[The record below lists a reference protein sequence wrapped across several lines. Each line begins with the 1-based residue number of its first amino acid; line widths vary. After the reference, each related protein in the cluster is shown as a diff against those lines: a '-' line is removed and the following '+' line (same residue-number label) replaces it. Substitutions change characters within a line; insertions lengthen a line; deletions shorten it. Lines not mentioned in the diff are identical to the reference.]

1 MKTLSEKAMLV
12 TLTIGMFAP
21 RKTDRRVTHETNT
34 AHNTDSRAGRYIKNL
49 LPEQSIQPITKLAS
63 EIRAYNLS
71 NTLPWLNDGTRM
83 LPAAKWCDYT
93 TQIRAYRSRWDE
105 AVSRFINDYST
116 YVEEAKVILN
126 GMFNADDYPPADE
139 VRRKFVF
146 RTTTLPLPDC
156 QDFRVGLVNGELAEI
171 QAEMSERLAEVREE
185 ARRELH
191 SRIMEPVARMAERL
205 SKSDA
210 VFRDTLVENIREIVM
225 VIPDL
230 NIDNDP
236 ALTSLSDAAKEL
248 IVDPQTLRDNPMVRS
263 VVADKAAA
271 LLERM
276 KSYA

>member
-21 RKTDRRVTHETNT
+21 RKTDRRVTTETNA
-34 AHNTDSRAGRYIKNL
+34 AHNTDNRAGRYIKNL
-49 LPEQSIQPITKLAS
+49 LPEESIQPISKLAG

-83 LPAAKWCDYT
+83 LPASK
-93 TQIRAYRSRWDE
+93 
-105 AVSRFINDYST
+105 FMDYSAQFRMFRARWQSAVDRFAT
-116 YVEEAKVILN
+116 DYSAYVEKAREILN
-126 GMFNADDYPPADE
+126 GMFNADDYPPVDD
-139 VRRKFVF
+139 VRRKFIL

-156 QDFRVGLVNGELAEI
+156 EDFRVGLVNGEIAEL
-171 QAEMSERLAEVREE
+171 QAEMASRLEEVRGE

-191 SRIMEPVARMAERL
+191 SRMMEPVARMAERL

-210 VFRDTLVENIREIVM
+210 VFRDTLVENIREIVSL
-225 VIPDL
+225 VPDL

-236 ALTSLSDAAKEL
+236 ALTALSDAAREL
-248 IVDPQTLRDNPMVRS
+248 IVDPQTLRDNPKFRS
-263 VVADKAAA
+263 AMSDKAAA

-276 KSYA
+276 KSYV